1 MAQGEKTMTLGFAH
15 LKIVVVIVAA
25 IVLYYLA
32 DVYKVPM
39 EGVLL
44 FTGIG
49 AILAAAWDRLSGITA

>member
-1 MAQGEKTMTLGFAH
+1 MTLGFAH

-32 DVYKVPM
+32 DAYQLPM
-39 EGVLL
+39 EGVLM

-49 AILAAAWDRLSGITA
+49 AVLAAAWDKLSSITA

>member
-1 MAQGEKTMTLGFAH
+1 MTLGFAH